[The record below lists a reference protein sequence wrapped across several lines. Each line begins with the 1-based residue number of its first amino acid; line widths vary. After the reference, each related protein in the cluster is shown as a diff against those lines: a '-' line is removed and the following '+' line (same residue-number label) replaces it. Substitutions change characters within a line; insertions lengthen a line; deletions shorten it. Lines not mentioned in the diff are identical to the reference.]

1 VQLTLVEARRLAVQG
16 QLLAGPKPRSIVEVV
31 EAQLGVQMDPTAAV
45 ARTEQLVLWSRL
57 GHYDVAELYRLL
69 YEERALFEYWA
80 YIVAMSDLPLFRD
93 TMRRYPRG
101 ETKWAAY
108 IRTWLELNR
117 PFRNYILREL
127 RRRGQ
132 LRSRELEDRAVVPY
146 PSDGW
151 NKGRNLTMMLERLW
165 AQGAIA
171 IVGRE
176 GGERVWGLAEHALP
190 VAERLPAG
198 EVARRV
204 LERQLRRAG
213 VARANQF
220 GFVFDGRPPQ
230 WERALRTLLREGVA
244 VPVRVEGLRGEWF
257 AHAELLDQ
265 PFRPRTTLLS
275 PFDKLISNR
284 ARTEELF
291 GFRFRLEIYV
301 PKAKRQY
308 GYFVLP
314 VLAGDRL
321 AGRVDPSFDR
331 KSGELK
337 VNAVHWENEPYDI
350 DQPLAELA
358 RFVGADAVTGPRVG
372 ARS

>member
-1 VQLTLVEARRLAVQG
+1 MQLTLAEARRLAVQG

-31 EAQLGVQMDPTAAV
+31 EAQLGIQMDPTAAV

-57 GHYDVAELYRLL
+57 GHYDVTELYRLL
-69 YEERALFEYWA
+69 YEERDLFEYWA
-80 YIVAMSDLPLFRD
+80 YIVAMSDFPLFRD
-93 TMRRYPRG
+93 TMRRHPRG
-101 ETKWAAY
+101 DTKWAVY
-108 IRTWLELNR
+108 IRKWLELNR
-117 PFRNYILREL
+117 PFRSYILREL
-127 RRRGQ
+127 RHRGP
-132 LRSRELEDRAVVPY
+132 LRSRELEDRAVVPF

-165 AQGAIA
+165 AQGTIA

-176 GGERVWGLAEHALP
+176 GGERVWGLAERALP
-190 VAERLPAG
+190 VTQRLPAG

-213 VARANQF
+213 VARVKQF

-230 WERALRTLLREGVA
+230 WERALRTLVREGVA
-244 VPVRVEGLRGEWF
+244 VPVRVEGLQGEWF

-265 PFRPRTTLLS
+265 PFRARTTLLS

-321 AGRVDPSFDR
+321 VGRVDPLFDR
-331 KSGELK
+331 KSGELR
-337 VNAVHWENEPYDI
+337 VNAVHWENEPYEI
-350 DQPLAELA
+350 EQPLAELA
-358 RFVGADAVTGPRVG
+358 RFVGADAVTVE
-372 ARS
+372 A